1 MRQILPS
8 YPQVISGLSSIVESE
23 DVNEWSKAIKK
34 VRDMARTVQL
44 KEADYCG
51 NITVR
56 STVGRNSVEMVL
68 RRC

>member
-34 VRDMARTVQL
+34 VKD
-44 KEADYCG
+44 
-51 NITVR
+51 
-56 STVGRNSVEMVL
+56 STA
-68 RRC
+68 